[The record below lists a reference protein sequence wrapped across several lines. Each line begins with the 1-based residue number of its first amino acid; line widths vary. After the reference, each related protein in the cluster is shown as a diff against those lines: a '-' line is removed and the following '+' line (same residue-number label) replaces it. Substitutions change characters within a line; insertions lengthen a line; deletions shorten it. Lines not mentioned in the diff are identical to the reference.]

1 MTEFKVGDKV
11 RVQNGRLLSTIISIG
26 TRSDGRVI
34 ATVETELGS
43 CDTWEIASL
52 KLVNMG
58 YAVKSIFT
66 DTGIIV
72 FQHISDA
79 KNYIEKM
86 DIQNVTIVE
95 IETDLFVDKNKQNG

>member
-58 YAVKSIFT
+58 YAVASCLGGEIIAIFPKKCWAE
-66 DTGIIV
+66 DYAEIM
-72 FQHISDA
+72 
-79 KNYIEKM
+79 KPW
-86 DIQNVTIVE
+86 NVEIVE
-95 IETDLFVDKNKQNG
+95 IETELFINK